1 MWHRQI
7 LANQAR
13 LLTIPMTGTR
23 ALTVQAL
30 FPIGSRYEKR
40 NQSGLSH
47 FIEHLLFKGTPTRPT
62 TLDLSRE
69 LDRVGAEYNAYTSRD
84 HTGYYIKIDSE
95 KAELALDLLS
105 DMIWHS
111 KFEAA
116 EMEKE
121 KGVIVEELNMYQD
134 NPTMYLDQLFEE
146 TMFGSHPLGQDIGGR
161 PETVRKFC
169 RRELWDFYQSFYQP
183 SNLVLV
189 LAGQISP
196 AVKKLAR
203 KYFGSPRFSRQRTG
217 SVFSKIELQRLA
229 GVRVRTK
236 FKETDQAHLALG
248 FPAFSYDDPRSISLA
263 LLNLILGGTMS
274 SRLFIEVRERRGLA
288 YAIQSGVNH
297 YQEVGNLVIEAG
309 LDKKRLAEAV
319 NVILAE
325 LEKLKKDGVTGGEL
339 KRAKENFQGRFV
351 LSCEN
356 SNFQADWYGKQALL
370 MKEIETPEQKLKKLR
385 AVSAANIQKI
395 ARQVFDRRKLK
406 MAIIGP
412 FKDES
417 KLRNML

>member
-1 MWHRQI
+1 MWHKQL
-7 LANQAR
+7 LANKAR
-13 LLTIPMTGTR
+13 LLTIPMTGTK
-23 ALTVQAL
+23 ALTALAL
-30 FPIGSRYEKR
+30 FPIGSRYEK
-40 NQSGLSH
+40 NSQSGLSH
-47 FIEHLLFKGTPTRPT
+47 FIEHMLFKGTPTRPT

-84 HTGYYIKIDSE
+84 HTGYYIKVNAE
-95 KAELALDLLS
+95 KTELALDLLS
-105 DMIWHS
+105 DMIWNS

-116 EMEKE
+116 EIEKE

-146 TMFGSHPLGQDIGGR
+146 TMFGKHSLGQDIGGR
-161 PETVRKFC
+161 PETVKKFH

-183 SNLVLV
+183 SNLVLI

-196 AVKKLAR
+196 ATIKLAR
-203 KYFGSPRFSRQRTG
+203 KYFGSPTGKSSRLVFSRFNPQT
-217 SVFSKIELQRLA
+217 LA
-229 GVRVRTK
+229 GVKTRVK

-297 YQEVGNLVIEAG
+297 YQEVGNLAIEAG
-309 LDKKRLAEAV
+309 LDKTRLVESV
-319 NVILAE
+319 QVILAE
-325 LEKLKKDGVTGGEL
+325 LEKLKKDGVTGDEL
-339 KRAKENFQGRFV
+339 KWAKENFKGRFV

-385 AVSAANIQKI
+385 AVSVGDIQKV
-395 ARQVFDRRKLK
+395 AQQVFDRRKLK

-412 FKDES
+412 FKNEGEL
-417 KLRNML
+417 KKML